1 MASVPLYGSNKQSSS
16 HSMHCSSVGGT
27 LWPVFLFMKL
37 IRNIMIED
45 TRVFNLHFGLS
56 LIHTHTHTHT
66 HTHSETRPGTHTTAS
81 EILTVSGPL
90 QERASS
96 LVPRPPLAC
105 DCG

>member
-45 TRVFNLHFGLS
+45 TRVLNLHFGLW
-56 LIHTHTHTHT
+56 
-66 HTHSETRPGTHTTAS
+66 
-81 EILTVSGPL
+81 VSVSAAPL
-90 QERASS
+90 HRAK
-96 LVPRPPLAC
+96 PRFR
-105 DCG
+105 